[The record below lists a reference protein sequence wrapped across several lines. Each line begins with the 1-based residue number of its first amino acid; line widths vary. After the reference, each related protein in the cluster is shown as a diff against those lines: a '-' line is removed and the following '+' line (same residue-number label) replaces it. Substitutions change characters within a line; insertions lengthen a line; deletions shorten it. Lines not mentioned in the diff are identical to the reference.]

1 MLMGSIGG
9 QPQKRMGMLSPTSM
23 IMQVE
28 PHNVWYSVEIFL
40 LSPIV
45 GRLGKPL
52 RQPTAQ
58 HGGRCLGEVHGH

>member
-1 MLMGSIGG
+1 MG
-9 QPQKRMGMLSPTSM
+9 PAL
-23 IMQVE
+23 VE
-28 PHNVWYSVEIFL
+28 PHNVLYSVEIFL

-58 HGGRCLGEVHGH
+58 HGRSCLGEVHGH